1 MTEAEWNDEHADDGG
16 PTYEDLFAFD
26 QIEAD
31 RQENAER
38 GTKKPR

>member
-16 PTYEDLFAFD
+16 PTYEDLFA